1 MLCRDEDLGEY
12 WGLVRIDVEGFSM
25 GGHKNDPCSDH
36 NGTVVVDPTKC
47 SNGRRTG
54 RFTTKDF
61 EHFTHAVQAFNGSAD
76 YEIYTVQPFRLPSYR
91 KGYYLATGMF
101 FEAHEVQE
109 IVECELLQSTD
120 RESHRFA
127 TLVGS
132 LAELVCVACRR
143 PELGAG
149 GAAAAFHPS
158 RPGHDPTGR
167 LHRPAGQRLRQ
178 P

>member
-1 MLCRDEDLGEY
+1 
-12 WGLVRIDVEGFSM
+12 M

-132 LAELVCVACRR
+132 LAELVCVARR
-143 PELGAG
+143 RSELGAG
-149 GAAAAFHPS
+149 GAPAAFHSS
-158 RPGHDPTGR
+158 RPGDDPTGR
-167 LHRPAGQRLRQ
+167 LHRPAGQRVRQ

>member
-1 MLCRDEDLGEY
+1 MTIMRRRDEDLEEY
-12 WGLVRIDVEGFSM
+12 WGLVRIDVAGFSM

-61 EHFTHAVQAFNGSAD
+61 VHFTHAVQVFNGSAD

-109 IVECELLQSTD
+109 VVECELLQSTD
-120 RESHRFA
+120 RKLTREHFNF
-127 TLVGS
+127 VDNGS
-132 LAELVCVACRR
+132 LTELMDFRV
-143 PELGAG
+143 
-149 GAAAAFHPS
+149 
-158 RPGHDPTGR
+158 
-167 LHRPAGQRLRQ
+167 Q
-178 P
+178 

>member
-1 MLCRDEDLGEY
+1 
-12 WGLVRIDVEGFSM
+12 M

-127 TLVGS
+127 TLVFASEVS
-132 LAELVCVACRR
+132 LSSCALRADGRSWEQVAPRR
-143 PELGAG
+143 PFIPRGRATIRPDGSTDPQGNAFDSRERTALFL
-149 GAAAAFHPS
+149 AAQA
-158 RPGHDPTGR
+158 RV
-167 LHRPAGQRLRQ
+167 
-178 P
+178 

>member
-1 MLCRDEDLGEY
+1 
-12 WGLVRIDVEGFSM
+12 M

-120 RESHRFA
+120 RESRHRFA
-127 TLVGS
+127 T
-132 LAELVCVACRR
+132 
-143 PELGAG
+143 
-149 GAAAAFHPS
+149 S
-158 RPGHDPTGR
+158 RSCS
-167 LHRPAGQRLRQ
+167 HRKSR
-178 P
+178 